1 MLNEERI
8 ILMTKLAS
16 YESGEGKKNAA
27 IGNYFRSDYISLQVV
42 KSVINATIAFVI
54 CFVLYVLYDFET
66 FMADIYKMDLFVF
79 AKNVLIWYA
88 VVVIGFAVLTY
99 IVYSYRYSK
108 AKKSLKNY
116 NINLKKLSALYDG
129 NRKTGRA

>member
-16 YESGEGKKNAA
+16 YETGEGKKNAA
-27 IGNYFRSDYISLQVV
+27 ISKYFRSDYIGAQVI
-42 KSVINATIAFVI
+42 KSIISATIAF
-54 CFVLYVLYDFET
+54 FVVFALYILYDFET
-66 FMADIYKMDLFVF
+66 FMLDIYKMDLFVF
-79 AKNVLIWYA
+79 AKNILKAYA

-99 IVYSYRYSK
+99 IVYTYRYSK

-116 NINLKKLSALYDG
+116 YGNLKKLASLYEK
-129 NRKTGRA
+129 NKH

>member
-27 IGNYFRSDYISLQVV
+27 IGNYFRSDYISVQVV
-42 KSVINATIAFVI
+42 KSVISATIAFVV
-54 CFVLYVLYDFET
+54 CFVLYLLYDFET

-88 VVVIGFAVLTY
+88 GAVIGFAVLTY
-99 IVYSYRYSK
+99 FIYSHRYSK

-116 NINLKKLSALYDG
+116 YLNLKKLSALYDG
-129 NRKTGRA
+129 NRKTGKA

>member
-16 YESGEGKKNAA
+16 YETGEGKKNAA
-27 IGNYFRSDYISLQVV
+27 IGKYFRSDYIGAQVI
-42 KSVINATIAFVI
+42 KSIISSTIAF
-54 CFVLYVLYDFET
+54 FVVFALYILYDFET
-66 FMADIYKMDLFVF
+66 FMLDIYKMDLFVF
-79 AKNVLIWYA
+79 AKNILKAYA

-99 IVYSYRYSK
+99 IVYTYRYSK

-116 NINLKKLSALYDG
+116 YGNLKKLASLYEK
-129 NRKTGRA
+129 NKH

>member
-27 IGNYFRSDYISLQVV
+27 IGSYFRSDYIGMQVV
-42 KSVINATIAFVI
+42 KSVIYATIAFFI
-54 CFVLYVLYDFET
+54 IFGLYILYDFEV
-66 FMADIYKMDLFVF
+66 FMAEIYKMDLFEF
-79 AKNVLIWYA
+79 AKSVLKFYA
-88 VVVIGFAVLTY
+88 VTVAGFAVVTY
-99 IVYSYRYSK
+99 IVYAYRYSK

-116 NINLKKLSALYDG
+116 YNNLKKLASLYDK
-129 NRKTGRA
+129 NKK

>member
-1 MLNEERI
+1 
-8 ILMTKLAS
+8 MTKLAS
-16 YESGEGKKNAA
+16 YESGEGKKNTA
-27 IGNYFRSDYISLQVV
+27 IGNYFRSDYISVQVI
-42 KSVINATIAFVI
+42 KSVISATIAFVL
-54 CFVLYVLYDFET
+54 CFALYILYDFES

-88 VVVIGFAVLTY
+88 VIVIGFAVLTY
-99 IVYSYRYSK
+99 IIYSYRYNK